1 MKLKTTYL
9 YVDDSGLWTGKI
21 NQKVGIFPGSY
32 VEKIEL
38 IQSVK
43 DEPDFDG
50 SNTDKRNWILREREK
65 LAGWKTEYDKTLDNS
80 AAAGLNDG
88 LPRPVRLRCYN
99 MKDVIVEQVF
109 YCQAPDPGPGPCL
122 VLTWSNHGLLPY
134 LVKTGPG
141 VDTIIQQTTA
151 ISKKG
156 W

>member
-80 AAAGLNDG
+80 AAAGVSDG

-99 MKDVIVEQVF
+99 MKDVIVEQVS
-109 YCQAPDPGPGPCL
+109 
-122 VLTWSNHGLLPY
+122 V
-134 LVKTGPG
+134 
-141 VDTIIQQTTA
+141 TIQF
-151 ISKKG
+151 SV
-156 W
+156 